1 MLLLLLVLLRGLYQA
16 YPKLNLQLNTC
27 MKRFSI
33 SLIVVLMAFEL
44 QTLAQA
50 PVISGELRK
59 WHKVTLTFDGP
70 ATSETAT
77 PNPFTNFRL
86 NVTFTHNSGSPTY
99 VVPGYWA
106 ATLPTPRRPMGI
118 NGAFT
123 LPRTK
128 QVRGITR
135 HPSVPG
141 TISPRT
147 RLRRQGPRRVL

>member
-1 MLLLLLVLLRGLYQA
+1 
-16 YPKLNLQLNTC
+16 

-106 ATLPTPRRPMGI
+106 ADGDAANTSATNGNKWRVHFTPDK
-118 NGAFT
+118 T
-123 LPRTK
+123 
-128 QVRGITR
+128 
-135 HPSVPG
+135 G
-141 TISPRT
+141 T
-147 RLRRQGPRRVL
+147 